1 MIALSYSI
9 IQSSH
14 IHLFPSDYFE
24 MTIAYFDCFS
34 GISGDMIL
42 GALVD
47 AGLDFEMLCTEL
59 DKLPLEGFRLE
70 RQTVKKHEIAGTKI
84 DVIIETEGGH
94 EIVEGPGDDSHDHA
108 DIHNHEHHHGP
119 VRHLKDLVA
128 ILEESDLEASIKQRA
143 ITIFDHL
150 ATAESK
156 MHGMTKDE
164 VHLHEVSGMDAI
176 VDITGACIGLY
187 LLGIDMVHASAL
199 PLGNGF
205 VRCAHGRMPVPAP
218 GALELMRDIPVYQTG
233 TRGELVTPTGA
244 AFLKA
249 TATSFGP
256 MPQMTLKHVGYGA
269 GTKDFPEHPNLLRV
283 CIGEG

>member
-1 MIALSYSI
+1 MK
-9 IQSSH
+9 
-14 IHLFPSDYFE
+14 
-24 MTIAYFDCFS
+24 IAYFDCFS

-47 AGLDFEMLCTEL
+47 AGLDFDALCTEL
-59 DKLPLEGFRLE
+59 KKLPLEGFRLE
-70 RQTVKKHEIAGTKI
+70 RRTVKKHEIAGTKI
-84 DVIIETEGGH
+84 DVILETKEGH
-94 EIVEGPGDDSHDHA
+94 EVIEGPGDDSHSHGDA
-108 DIHNHEHHHGP
+108 HELHHHHDQIPDGDHGP
-119 VRHLKDLVA
+119 ARHLKDLVTV
-128 ILEESDLEASIKQRA
+128 IEEGDLDASIKHRA

-156 MHGMTKDE
+156 MHGMAKDE
-164 VHLHEVSGMDAI
+164 VHLHEVSGIDAI
-176 VDITGACIGLY
+176 VDITGACIGLH
-187 LLGIDMVHASAL
+187 LLGIDTVYASAL

-218 GALELMRDIPVYQTG
+218 GALELMRNVPVYQTDA
-233 TRGELVTPTGA
+233 RGEMVTPTGA

-249 TATSFGP
+249 TVISFGP
-256 MPQMTLKHVGYGA
+256 MPRMTLKQIGYGA